1 MVQYRVVPKVFKQ
14 KGCPR
19 NGQPVFSGMKNYA
32 FHLAQGDISI
42 RIMRMAMVI
51 GTIGKADVYF
61 MDVILGMR
69 GYFVNGGF
77 GKNRR
82 LPKLFGF
89 SLPANG
95 GQVQQRPVRRALKRI
110 T

>member
-1 MVQYRVVPKVFKQ
+1 
-14 KGCPR
+14 
-19 NGQPVFSGMKNYA
+19 MKNYA

-61 MDVILGMR
+61 MGVILGMR

-77 GKNRR
+77 GKNRELLLKTALPLISRQIAVFR
-82 LPKLFGF
+82 L
-89 SLPANG
+89 
-95 GQVQQRPVRRALKRI
+95 QQRPGRRALKRI

>member
-1 MVQYRVVPKVFKQ
+1 
-14 KGCPR
+14 
-19 NGQPVFSGMKNYA
+19 MKNYA

-82 LPKLFGF
+82 LLLKNCFAF
-89 SLPANG
+89 ALPANCG
-95 GQVQQRPVRRALKRI
+95 FQAATASWSEGF
-110 T
+110 

>member
-1 MVQYRVVPKVFKQ
+1 
-14 KGCPR
+14 
-19 NGQPVFSGMKNYA
+19 MKNYA

-42 RIMRMAMVI
+42 RNVLCMRMAMVI
-51 GTIGKADVYF
+51 GTIGKADLYF

-69 GYFVNGGF
+69 GCFVNSGF

-82 LPKLFGF
+82 LLLKTA
-89 SLPANG
+89 LPLLSRQIA
-95 GQVQQRPVRRALKRI
+95 VFRLQQRPGRRALKRI